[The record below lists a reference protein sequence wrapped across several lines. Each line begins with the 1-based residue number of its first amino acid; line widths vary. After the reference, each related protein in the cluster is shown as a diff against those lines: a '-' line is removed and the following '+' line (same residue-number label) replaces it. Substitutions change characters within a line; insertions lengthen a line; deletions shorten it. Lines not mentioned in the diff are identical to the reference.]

1 MLACAWTRSKLVVVG
16 QKVQEP
22 RVRVQPPA
30 QAHANEPKSQLAK
43 QWAKSQSPT
52 SQVPSKPSKPSAK
65 CQDPSANRE
74 GEREEQREEQRERA
88 VVLCRV
94 VFELQKCVVQMMR
107 RQGSGY
113 QGRARL
119 KPMNCRLTP
128 SPPRACVC
136 TTTAI
141 FALSLPLS
149 SGHVVVLSPLLLYS
163 LSDCLL
169 SPLSSLLSSLLSPL
183 LLRFKSSFKFLS
195 SAHLNAPKQTTT
207 NHHTK
212 PQQYANNTHHQTPH
226 AAAQAK
232 HLRVPTK

>member
-149 SGHVVVLSPLLLYS
+149 SGHVVVLSPLLL
-163 LSDCLL
+163 
-169 SPLSSLLSSLLSPL
+169 
-183 LLRFKSSFKFLS
+183 RFKSSFKFLS